1 MSRAQGSI
9 TQKFL
14 RKIWGTVI
22 ITALGLIMSFIISP
36 RAVIMTVPQILRE
49 KFCVMLPRALLM

>member
-9 TQKFL
+9 TQNFL

-36 RAVIMTVPQILRE
+36 RADYET
-49 KFCVMLPRALLM
+49 FRADYGNQYCHNQP